1 MLCKAQC
8 LPTVLTAAQD
18 FGLCPGKPIK
28 NMLLFIF
35 FLFFQNTGTESMWP
49 GTRVPAF
56 GGRNTGVVDVHQKI
70 GQSFLLCLLVKREP
84 VVSLAAAQW
93 VVS

>member
-1 MLCKAQC
+1 
-8 LPTVLTAAQD
+8 
-18 FGLCPGKPIK
+18 
-28 NMLLFIF
+28 MLLFIF

-49 GTRVPAF
+49 GTRAPAF

-84 VVSLAAAQW
+84 VVALATAQG